1 MKTELDAI
9 LKKKNVAGLI
19 VFGAGDHNPAMMYLT
34 GGGHFSNALLVKKT
48 GQDALLIVNPM
59 ERDEAARTGMTTKTF
74 NDFKFYEIYKS
85 SGGNAALA
93 EGMFYERIL
102 RELDLTSGKV
112 LIFGQVEIGTKWE
125 ALLHVK
131 SQLPDL
137 QLVSETTDPVV
148 GEAAVTKDQT
158 ELARIRRMGEITTSV
173 VAQVAGYIQSGY
185 LHDGVL
191 YDETGR
197 AVTIGD
203 IKNFIDLWLA
213 EQGAENPEG
222 TIFSIGRDAGVP
234 HSVGVPIDVLRAG
247 QTIVF
252 DIYPCEK
259 GGGYFYDFTRT
270 WCIGYAPEKVQKLY
284 DQVKQVYETVTAEIH
299 VGSTGKTWQKRVCDL
314 YESMGHPT
322 IQSKP
327 DTTDGYNHSLGHGVG
342 LHVHEA
348 PWMSA
353 ADIGDNV
360 FKPGMVFTIEPGLYY
375 PEEGMGVRLEDTYYV
390 DVDGNI
396 RRFVEYPY
404 DLVLPVK
411 ER

>member
-1 MKTELDAI
+1 MKTDLDAMM
-9 LKKKNVAGLI
+9 KSKNVAGL
-19 VFGAGDHNPAMMYLT
+19 VVLGAGDHNPAMMYLT
-34 GGGHFSNALLVKKT
+34 GGGHFTNAVLVKKA
-48 GQDALLIVNPM
+48 GQDPVLIVNAM
-59 ERDEAARTGMTTKTF
+59 ERDEAARTGLTTKTY
-74 NDFKFYEIYKS
+74 NDFKFFEINQAA
-85 SGGNAALA
+85 GGKPALA

-102 RELDLTSGKV
+102 REFNLTSGKV
-112 LIFGQVEIGTKWE
+112 VLFGQVEIGPKWE
-125 ALLHVK
+125 ALLYVK
-131 SQLPDL
+131 SKFPDL
-137 QLVSETTDPVV
+137 QLVSDDTDPVL

-173 VAQVAGYIQSGY
+173 VAQAAGYIQSGY

-203 IKNFIDLWLA
+203 IKNLIDLWLA

-222 TIFSIGRDAGVP
+222 TIFSQGRDAGVP
-234 HSVGVPIDVLRAG
+234 HSVGVPIDILRAG
-247 QTIVF
+247 QTLVF
-252 DIYPCEK
+252 DIFPCEK

-270 WCIGYAPEKVQKLY
+270 WCIGYAPEKVQKVY
-284 DQVKQVYETVTAEIH
+284 DQVKQVYDTVSAEIK
-299 VGSTGKTWQKRVCDL
+299 VGTTGRTWQKRVCDL
-314 YESMGHPT
+314 FEGMGHAT

-348 PWMSA
+348 PWMSSA
-353 ADIGDNV
+353 AIGENV

-375 PEEGMGVRLEDTYYV
+375 PEEGLGVRIEDTYYV
-390 DVDGNI
+390 EADGSI